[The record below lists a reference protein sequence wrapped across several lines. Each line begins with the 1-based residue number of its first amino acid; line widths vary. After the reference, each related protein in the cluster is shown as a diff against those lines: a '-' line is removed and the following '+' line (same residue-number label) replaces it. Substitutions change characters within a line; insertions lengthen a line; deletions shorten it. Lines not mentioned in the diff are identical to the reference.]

1 MDKKTKTMKKGTI
14 ILAVIGL
21 FVLLIGFNGCSSYNS
36 MVTMDEGVTAQ
47 WQQVEVAY
55 QARMDKTKN
64 LFEIVQSAADFEK
77 TTLAEV
83 MEARSKATSIQINAD
98 NITPE
103 KLAEFEKA
111 QNAFG
116 SSLGRLMAV
125 AENYPQLQSVQAF
138 RDFQAQYEGMENR
151 ISTERM
157 RFNEAAQNLNTY
169 IRKFPKNIWAGI
181 FNFDKRAYFESAAG
195 SETAPDIKGMREKK

>member
-1 MDKKTKTMKKGTI
+1 MKQGTI
-14 ILAVIGL
+14 ILLVVAGL
-21 FVLLIGFNGCSSYNS
+21 LLLIGFNGCSSYNS

-77 TTLAEV
+77 GTLKEV
-83 MEARSKATSIQINAD
+83 MEARSKATSVQINAD
-98 NITPE
+98 NLTPE
-103 KLAEFEKA
+103 KIAEFEKA

-125 AENYPQLQSVQAF
+125 AENYPQLQSVGAF

-151 ISTERM
+151 IATERR
-157 RFNEAAQNLNTY
+157 RFNEVAQDFNTY
-169 IRKFPKNIWAGI
+169 IRRFPKNIWAGV
-181 FNFDKRAYFESAAG
+181 FGMQKRGYFESQAG
-195 SETAPDIKGMREKK
+195 SETAPDIKSMRDKK

>member
-1 MDKKTKTMKKGTI
+1 MKKGTI

-125 AENYPQLQSVQAF
+125 AENYPTLQSVQAF

-157 RFNEAAQNLNTY
+157 RFNEAAQGLNTY
-169 IRKFPKNIWAGI
+169 IRRFPKNIWAGM
-181 FNFDKRAYFESAAG
+181 FGFQKRAYFESQAG
-195 SETAPDIKGMREKK
+195 AETAPDIKSMRDKK

>member
-1 MDKKTKTMKKGTI
+1 MKKGTI
-14 ILAVIGL
+14 ILLVIGL
-21 FVLLIGFNGCSSYNS
+21 IVMLIGFNGCGSYNS

-47 WQQVEVAY
+47 WKQVEVAY

-77 TTLAEV
+77 GTLKEV

-98 NITPE
+98 NLTPE

-111 QNAFG
+111 QSAFG

-157 RFNEAAQNLNTY
+157 RFNEAAQEFNTY
-169 IRKFPKNIWAGI
+169 VRRFPKNIWAGM
-181 FNFDKRAYFESAAG
+181 FGFQKRAYFEAQAG
-195 SETAPDIKGMREKK
+195 AETAPDIKSMKENK